1 MHNHFKTP
9 HPLNRL
15 NNDEG
20 EDCFGDKGNDD
31 DGDGGDDDDRELEGA
46 RPDGDDDQMIIL
58 HQEIMVVDLG
68 KESRCVRYR
77 SIWDFM

>member
-1 MHNHFKTP
+1 M
-9 HPLNRL
+9 R
-15 NNDEG
+15 
-20 EDCFGDKGNDD
+20 NDD
-31 DGDGGDDDDRELEGA
+31 DGGVMRKDDDSELEGA

-58 HQEIMVVDLG
+58 HREIMVVDLG